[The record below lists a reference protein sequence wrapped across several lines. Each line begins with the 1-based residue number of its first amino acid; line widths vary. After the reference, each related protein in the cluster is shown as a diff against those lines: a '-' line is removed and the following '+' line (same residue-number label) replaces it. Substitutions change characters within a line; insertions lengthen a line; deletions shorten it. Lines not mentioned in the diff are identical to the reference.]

1 MKTKPFSLI
10 VPTILLAAACPLL
23 AAQLGDPA
31 APLEIAEWIKGEPV
45 DLAGAKGK
53 KIVVVEFWATW
64 CGPCRTSIPHLTEMQ
79 KKFANRGVV
88 FVGVSDETPA
98 KVKPFVD
105 QMGEKMDYTVAI
117 DRDNKTSEG
126 YMKAFGVNGIPHA
139 FIVDKEGRI
148 AWQGHPMAG
157 LDKALD
163 RMAANTFDLGA
174 EKKRDGA
181 QRKLQEYF
189 ELASTEGNDEQL
201 DKLAVQ
207 ITALDKELGGIN
219 PGEKLDLDGLRK
231 SARFQS
237 VMRDYQRALAG
248 GRGEAELEKLE
259 KKAAPLAPAGFKF
272 NEFKGQFQL
281 QRLFQEYYRA
291 MTRPGNDA
299 KAAELAKQLDG
310 IESSNA
316 EMQNE
321 IAWTIL
327 TDERIKNRNLPL
339 AMKFARAAVTTSD
352 GKDPNILDTYA
363 RALFDTG
370 KVTEAIEQQKRAIDL
385 CDDKER
391 KAELNTTL
399 QRYQAKLGQG
409 ERSQTGSRK

>member
-1 MKTKPFSLI
+1 MKTNPARLLAP
-10 VPTILLAAACPLL
+10 VILLAAACPLL

-31 APLEIAEWIKGEPV
+31 APLEIAEWVKGEPV

-88 FVGVSDETPA
+88 FVGVSDETSA

-163 RMAANTFDLGA
+163 RMAANTFDLGT

-181 QRKLQEYF
+181 QRKLQEYY
-189 ELASTEGNDEQL
+189 ELASNEGNDDQL
-201 DKLAVQ
+201 DKLAAQ

-219 PGEKLDLDGLRK
+219 PDEKLDLAGLRK

-248 GRGEAELEKLE
+248 GRSEAELEKLE
-259 KKAAPLAPAGFKF
+259 QKAAPLAPAGFKF
-272 NEFKGQFQL
+272 AEFKGQFQL

-291 MTRPGNDA
+291 LTRGGSAA
-299 KAAELAKQLDG
+299 KAAELAKQFEG
-310 IESSNA
+310 IESNNA

-327 TDERIKNRNLPL
+327 TDEKIKNRNLPL
-339 AMKFARAAVTTSD
+339 ALKFARAAVTASESRD
-352 GKDPNILDTYA
+352 ANILDTYA

-370 KVTEAIEQQKRAIDL
+370 KVSEAIEQQKRALEL
-385 CDDKER
+385 CDDKE
-391 KAELNTTL
+391 KQAELKQTL
-399 QRYQAKLGQG
+399 QRYQAGAKSGP
-409 ERSQTGSRK
+409 GSRG

>member
-1 MKTKPFSLI
+1 MKTNAARLLAP
-10 VPTILLAAACPLL
+10 VILLAVACPLL

-31 APLEIAEWIKGEPV
+31 APLEIAEWVKGEPV
-45 DLAGAKGK
+45 DLAAAKGK

-88 FVGVSDETPA
+88 FVGVSDETSA

-139 FIVDKEGRI
+139 FIVDREGRI

-163 RMAANTFDLGA
+163 RMAANTFDLGV

-189 ELASTEGNDEQL
+189 ELASNEGNDEQL

-207 ITALDKELGGIN
+207 LAALDKELGGIN
-219 PGEKLDLDGLRK
+219 PDEKLDLAGLRK

-248 GRGEAELEKLE
+248 GRSEAELEKLE
-259 KKAAPLAPAGFKF
+259 QKAAPLAPAEFKF
-272 NEFKGQFQL
+272 AEFKGRFQL

-291 MTRPGNDA
+291 LTRAGSDA
-299 KAAELAKQLDG
+299 KVAELAKQLEG
-310 IESSNA
+310 IESNNA

-327 TDERIKNRNLPL
+327 TDEKIKNRNLPL
-339 AMKFARAAVTTSD
+339 ALKFARAAVTASES
-352 GKDPNILDTYA
+352 KDANILDTYA

-370 KVTEAIEQQKRAIDL
+370 KVSEAIEQQKRAIEL
-385 CDDKER
+385 CDDKE
-391 KAELNTTL
+391 KQAELKQTL
-399 QRYQAKLGQG
+399 QRYQAGAKSGP
-409 ERSQTGSRK
+409 GSRG

>member
-1 MKTKPFSLI
+1 MKMTLAYLI
-10 VPTILLAAACPLL
+10 APTILLAAACPLF

-45 DLAGAKGK
+45 DLAAAKGK

-79 KKFANRGVV
+79 KKFANRGVI
-88 FVGVSDETPA
+88 FVGVSDESPA

-117 DRDNKTSEG
+117 DRGNKTSDG

-139 FIVDKEGRI
+139 FIVDKEGRV

-163 RMAANTFDLGA
+163 RMAANTFDLGT
-174 EKKRDGA
+174 EKKRDAA
-181 QRKLQEYF
+181 QRKLEEYF
-189 ELASTEGNDEQL
+189 ELASTAGNDAQL

-207 ITALDKELGGIN
+207 IAALDKELGGIN
-219 PGEKLDLDGLRK
+219 PGEKLDLAGLRK

-237 VMRDYQRALAG
+237 LMRDYQRALTS
-248 GRGEAELEKLE
+248 GRSGAELEKLE
-259 KKAAPLAPAGFKF
+259 QKAAPLAPDGFKF
-272 NEFKGQFQL
+272 AEFKGQFQL
-281 QRLFQEYYRA
+281 QRLFQDYYRA
-291 MTRPGNDA
+291 LTRPGNEA
-299 KAAELAKQLDG
+299 KAPELAKQLEG

-327 TDERIKNRNLPL
+327 TDEKIKNRNLPL
-339 AMKFARAAVTTSD
+339 AMKFARAAFTASE
-352 GKDPNILDTYA
+352 GKDANILDTYA

-370 KVTEAIEQQKRAIDL
+370 KVSEAIEQQKRAIEL
-385 CDDKER
+385 CDDKEK
-391 KAELNTTL
+391 KAELKHTL
-399 QRYQAKLGQG
+399 QRYQAKAVAG
-409 ERSQTGSRK
+409 R